1 MIVNIEDLREKARR
15 RLPRALFDY
24 IDGGAEDEYTLRAN
38 QAGFQHYAFVPQ
50 VLVDVAD
57 RDQSTTIFGKRLDS
71 PLIIAPTGFT

>member
-24 IDGGAEDEYTLRAN
+24 IDGGAEDEHTLRAN
-38 QAGFQHYAFVPQ
+38 QFGFQHYAFVPK

-57 RDQSTTIFGKRLDS
+57 RDQSTTIFGERLDS
-71 PLIIAPTGFT
+71 P